1 MHFQLQHGVLNFANK
16 DKYRGRVDVRVKASI
31 SIKKTFIDININ
43 DTVPKIYA
51 IRGPSGIGKTTVLQY
66 DSSLRTPD
74 KAYIKINDRLIT
86 DTEHKVNLKIQ
97 NRKIGY
103 LFQDYQLFPNM
114 TVSQNITFMSKPSV
128 HIDDLMDRLNI
139 HHLKEQYPST
149 LLRRRISTCCLAR
162 TLSTK
167 PDLILLDE
175 PFSSLDDATRGE
187 GIKLIKRTFKEWK
200 NTNHLCHTF

>member
-1 MHFQLQHGVLNFANK
+1 
-16 DKYRGRVDVRVKASI
+16 
-31 SIKKTFIDININ
+31 
-43 DTVPKIYA
+43 
-51 IRGPSGIGKTTVLQY
+51 
-66 DSSLRTPD
+66 
-74 KAYIKINDRLIT
+74 
-86 DTEHKVNLKIQ
+86 
-97 NRKIGY
+97 
-103 LFQDYQLFPNM
+103 
-114 TVSQNITFMSKPSV
+114 MSKPSV

-149 LLRRRISTCCLAR
+149 LSGGESQRVALAR

-200 NTNHLCHTF
+200 IPIIFVTHSNFEAEVLADKIIKIG

>member
-1 MHFQLQHGVLNFANK
+1 MLELKLQYQLKRHSLILTLTIQSLKFTQYEGL
-16 DKYRGRVDVRVKASI
+16 R
-31 SIKKTFIDININ
+31 
-43 DTVPKIYA
+43 
-51 IRGPSGIGKTTVLQY
+51 IGKTTVLNMIAG
-66 DSSLRTPD
+66 LRTPD

-114 TVSQNITFMSKPSV
+114 TVYKNITFMSKPSV

-149 LLRRRISTCCLAR
+149 LSRGESQRVALAR

-167 PDLILLDE
+167 PDLI
-175 PFSSLDDATRGE
+175 FIR
-187 GIKLIKRTFKEWK
+187 
-200 NTNHLCHTF
+200 

>member
-1 MHFQLQHGVLNFANK
+1 MLELKLQYQLKRHSLILTLTIQSL
-16 DKYRGRVDVRVKASI
+16 
-31 SIKKTFIDININ
+31 
-43 DTVPKIYA
+43 KIYA
-51 IRGPSGIGKTTVLQY
+51 IRGPSGIGKTTVLNMIAG
-66 DSSLRTPD
+66 LRTPD

-114 TVSQNITFMSKPSV
+114 TVYKNITFMSKPSV

-149 LLRRRISTCCLAR
+149 LSGGESQRVA
-162 TLSTK
+162 
-167 PDLILLDE
+167 
-175 PFSSLDDATRGE
+175 FSS
-187 GIKLIKRTFKEWK
+187 
-200 NTNHLCHTF
+200 NTKYET

>member
-1 MHFQLQHGVLNFANK
+1 MLELKLQYQL
-16 DKYRGRVDVRVKASI
+16 
-31 SIKKTFIDININ
+31 KKTFIDININ

-51 IRGPSGIGKTTVLQY
+51 IRGPSGIGKTTVLNMIAG
-66 DSSLRTPD
+66 LRTPD

-114 TVSQNITFMSKPSV
+114 TVYKNITFMSKPSV
-128 HIDDLMDRLNI
+128 HIDELMDRLNI

-149 LLRRRISTCCLAR
+149 LSGGESQRVALAR

-175 PFSSLDDATRGE
+175 PFSSLDDATRDE
-187 GIKLIKRTFKEWK
+187 GIKLIKRIFKEWK
-200 NTNHLCHTF
+200 IPIIFVTHSNFEAEVLADKIIKIG

>member
-1 MHFQLQHGVLNFANK
+1 MLELKLQYQL
-16 DKYRGRVDVRVKASI
+16 
-31 SIKKTFIDININ
+31 KKTLIDINIH

-51 IRGPSGIGKTTVLQY
+51 IRGPSGIGKTTVLNMIAG
-66 DSSLRTPD
+66 LRKPD

-86 DTEHKVNLKIQ
+86 DTEHKVNVKIQ
-97 NRKIGY
+97 ERHIGY

-114 TVSQNITFMSKPSV
+114 TVNKNITFMAKPSV

-139 HHLKEQYPST
+139 HHLSAQYPAT
-149 LLRRRISTCCLAR
+149 LSGGEYQRVALAR

-175 PFSSLDDATRGE
+175 PFSSLDDATRDE
-187 GIKLIKRTFKEWK
+187 GIKLIKRIFKEWK
-200 NTNHLCHTF
+200 IPIIFVTHSNFEAEVLADKIIKIG